1 MGESSQVRPSLWNMS
16 SNVLN
21 ATGLT
26 RLANRV
32 SDRQREFVLDA
43 WKTHYPSM
51 PASNAFR
58 LSSSEDM
65 PVSAR
70 ITLD

>member
-1 MGESSQVRPSLWNMS
+1 MEHVVQCSECDRFDQASKSCQRPS
-16 SNVLN
+16 
-21 ATGLT
+21 G
-26 RLANRV
+26 
-32 SDRQREFVLDA
+32 EFVLDA